1 MQLLKVKDI
10 SVYYDKIMALHNV
23 SLEINEGEVVAVIG
37 RNGAGKTT
45 LLRTIVGLAN
55 PKSGEIKFL
64 GEDILSKPPWER
76 ARMGIG
82 YVPEGRRLFPYLTV
96 YENLLMGAYTIK
108 DKKIIEENLERV
120 FRLFPRL
127 KERQR
132 QLAKTLSGGEGEML
146 AIGRGLMSNAKLL
159 LMDEPSFGLAPIIIE
174 DVYNTIK
181 KLKDEGITILLVEQ
195 NAKKALEVA
204 DRCYVLDSGEIV
216 YSADAKEAVK
226 DPLIKKLY
234 LGA

>member
-1 MQLLKVKDI
+1 MPLLEI
-10 SVYYDKIMALHNV
+10 SNLTVYYGKIRALHNV
-23 SLEINEGEVVAVIG
+23 AISVGESEIVAVIG

-45 LLRTIVGLAN
+45 LLKSIMGLIDLKEGN
-55 PKSGEIKFL
+55 IKFS
-64 GEDILSKPPWER
+64 GEDITRKPAWER
-76 ARMGIG
+76 ANMGIG

-108 DKKIIEENLERV
+108 DKETINRNLERV
-120 FRLFPRL
+120 FTLFPRL
-127 KERQR
+127 RERKK

-174 DVYNTIK
+174 NVYETIK
-181 KLKDEGITILLVEQ
+181 RLKSEGITILLVEQ

-204 DRCYVLDSGEIV
+204 DKCYVLDQGEIV
-216 YSADAKEAVK
+216 YSADAVTASK
-226 DPLIKKLY
+226 DPNIKKLY

>member
-1 MQLLKVKDI
+1 MPLLKVENV
-10 SVYYDKIMALHNV
+10 SVYYGKIRALHNV
-23 SLEINEGEVVAVIG
+23 SIEVSEGEVVAVIG

-45 LLRTIVGLAN
+45 LLKSIMGLVELEN
-55 PKSGEIKFL
+55 GKVYYKD
-64 GEDILSKPPWER
+64 EDITSVPPWER
-76 ARMGIG
+76 ASRGIG

-108 DKKIIEENLERV
+108 DKGTVKRNMERV
-120 FRLFPRL
+120 FKLFPRL

-174 DVYNTIK
+174 DVYSIIQ
-181 KLKDEGITILLVEQ
+181 KLKSEGITILLVEQ

-204 DRCYVLDSGEIV
+204 DKCYVLDQGEIV
-216 YSADAKEAVK
+216 YAADAETASN
-226 DPLIKKLY
+226 DPAIKKLY

>member
-1 MQLLKVKDI
+1 MPLLKVEKVT
-10 SVYYDKIMALHNV
+10 VYYGKIRALHNV
-23 SLEINEGEVVAVIG
+23 SLEVNQGEVVAVIG

-45 LLRTIVGLAN
+45 LLKSIMGLVELATG
-55 PKSGEIKFL
+55 KISFQE
-64 GEDILSKPPWER
+64 EDITPKPPWER
-76 ARMGIG
+76 AYKGIG

-108 DKKIIEENLERV
+108 DKEIVKKNMERV

-127 KERQR
+127 KERQK

-146 AIGRGLMSNAKLL
+146 AIGRGLMLNAKLL
-159 LMDEPSFGLAPIIIE
+159 MMDEPSFGLAPIIIE
-174 DVYNTIK
+174 DVYKTIE
-181 KLKDEGITILLVEQ
+181 KLKSEGITILLVEQ

-204 DRCYVLDSGEIV
+204 DKCYVLDQGEIV
-216 YSADAKEAVK
+216 YAADAETAAK
-226 DPLIKKLY
+226 DPAIKRLY

>member
-1 MQLLKVKDI
+1 MPLLEVKELT
-10 SVYYDKIMALHNV
+10 VYYGKIRALENV
-23 SLEINEGEVVAVIG
+23 SIKVNEGEVVAVIG

-45 LLRTIVGLAN
+45 LLKSIMGLVDLKN
-55 PKSGEIKFL
+55 GEIRFK
-64 GEDILSKPPWER
+64 GEDITEKPPWER
-76 ARMGIG
+76 AHLGIG

-108 DKKIIEENLERV
+108 DKRIIERNMERV
-120 FRLFPRL
+120 FQLFPRL
-127 KERQR
+127 KERQK

-174 DVYNTIK
+174 DVYKTIE
-181 KLKDEGITILLVEQ
+181 KLKGEGITILLVEQ

-204 DRCYVLDSGEIV
+204 DECYVLDQGEIV
-216 YSADAKEAVK
+216 YSADAKTASR
-226 DPLIKKLY
+226 DPSIKKLY